1 MRVDEQRVA
10 GRTRKMDWGEQWM
23 VMISSGVNG
32 LVGWDKISNSI
43 DFEMII
49 RDGSPSAFWGRA
61 TWNENGTGSS
71 SYSKLVNVRG

>member
-1 MRVDEQRVA
+1 
-10 GRTRKMDWGEQWM
+10 M

-32 LVGWDKISNSI
+32 LVGWDKISDSI

-49 RDGSPSAFWGRA
+49 RDGSPSASWGRE